1 MRIEITTAPNLDTV
15 PSTVSDRIVLQDDS
29 DSNNLKV
36 STVQDVSD
44 LISAPL
50 TTAINGKQAT
60 LVSGTN
66 IKTINGTTLLG
77 SGDLIVTG
85 STDYGRAY
93 ALAAGLTTYGY

>member
-15 PSTVSDRIVLQDDS
+15 PSTVSDRIVLQDAS

-36 STVQDVSD
+36 STVQNISD

-50 TTAINGKQAT
+50 QVA

-66 IKTINGTTLLG
+66 IKTINGTSLLG
-77 SGDLIVTG
+77 SGNLIISG
-85 STDYGRAY
+85 GGAFDYGTTY
-93 ALAAGLTTYGY
+93 ALSANLTLYGY